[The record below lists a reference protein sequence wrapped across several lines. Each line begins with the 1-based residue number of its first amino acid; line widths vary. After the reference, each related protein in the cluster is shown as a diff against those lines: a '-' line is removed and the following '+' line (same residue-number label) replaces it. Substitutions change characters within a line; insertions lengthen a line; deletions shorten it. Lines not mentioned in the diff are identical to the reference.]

1 MLPRPVVP
9 ALLVPLLLIGG
20 CATAPAAP
28 ALPPADAVVDYQL
41 GGAYDPAD
49 DVGGVV
55 RDATAPPAPGLYS
68 VCYLNGFQ
76 TQPSERSVWLEQRSD
91 LVLTAEGEPVIDEN
105 WPDELILDISTGAK
119 RSAIAGLQEPAIRG
133 CAASGFDAVEFDNL
147 DSFTRSGGAFDD
159 EDALDLAARYVRIA
173 HDAGLAAAQKNTAE
187 LGERGRDT
195 AGFDFAVVE
204 ECQRFD
210 ECAAY
215 TAVFGDAVIDI
226 EYSDDLPGGFAE
238 VCADPTVPASTILRD
253 RDLTVPSH
261 PDYVF
266 ERC

>member
-1 MLPRPVVP
+1 MLPRTGIP
-9 ALLVPLLLIGG
+9 ALLLPLVLLGG
-20 CATAPAAP
+20 CAAAPAAP
-28 ALPPADAVVDYQL
+28 APPPADAVIDYQL
-41 GGAYDPAD
+41 GGPYDPAD
-49 DVGGVV
+49 GVGGVV

-76 TQPSERSVWLEQRSD
+76 TQPSERAVWLEERAE

-105 WPDELILDISTGAK
+105 WPDELILDISTAEK
-119 RSAIAGLQEPAIRG
+119 RSAIAGLGESAIRG

-147 DSFTRSGGAFDD
+147 DSFTRSGGAFDID
-159 EDALDLAARYVRIA
+159 DALDLAARYVRTA

-187 LGERGRDT
+187 LGGRGRDE

-215 TAVFGDAVIDI
+215 TAVYDSVLDI
-226 EYSDDLPGGFAE
+226 EYSDDLRGGVDE
-238 VCADPTVPASTILRD
+238 LCADPTVPVSTIVRD
-253 RDLTVPSH
+253 RDLTVPSD
-261 PDYVF
+261 PEYVF

>member
-1 MLPRPVVP
+1 MLPRTGIP
-9 ALLVPLLLIGG
+9 AMLLPLLLLGG
-20 CATAPAAP
+20 CAATPPSPAP
-28 ALPPADAVVDYQL
+28 PPAGVVVDYQL

-49 DVGGVV
+49 GVGGVV

-76 TQPSERSVWLEQRSD
+76 TQPSERDLWLEERAD
-91 LVLTAEGEPVIDEN
+91 LVLTAEGGPVIDEN

-119 RSAIAGLQEPAIRG
+119 RSAIAGLQESAIRG
-133 CAASGFDAVEFDNL
+133 CAVSGFDAVEFDNL
-147 DSFTRSGGAFDD
+147 DSFTRSGGAFDVD
-159 EDALDLAARYVRIA
+159 DALDLAARYVRIA
-173 HDAGLAAAQKNTAE
+173 HDAGLAVGQKNTAE
-187 LGERGRDT
+187 LGERGRDL
-195 AGFDFAVVE
+195 AGFDFAVAE

-226 EYSDDLPGGFAE
+226 EYSDDLRGTFDE
-238 VCADPTVPASTILRD
+238 VCADPTVPDSTILRD
-253 RDLTVPSH
+253 RDLTAPSD
-261 PDYVF
+261 PEYVF